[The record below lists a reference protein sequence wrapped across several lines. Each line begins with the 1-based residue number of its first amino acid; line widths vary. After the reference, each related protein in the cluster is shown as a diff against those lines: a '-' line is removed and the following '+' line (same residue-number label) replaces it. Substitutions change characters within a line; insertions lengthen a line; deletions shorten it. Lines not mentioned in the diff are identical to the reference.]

1 MPAIRSGTVRDEQ
14 GTSQQGGRA
23 GGRPVRRRDRHG
35 RGLRGSLVP
44 PDVPL
49 HRTRSERFDDLVL
62 LAVSQLE
69 PRWEAELSG
78 IEFGVEEIP
87 PVIPDTGD
95 PDPVPLARLEPGSA
109 RFGRGEPG
117 GARFGRGEP
126 GGARTGWGES
136 TAGPLPP
143 APRSAPGS
151 RGAAPDQPARIVL
164 YRRPLLARADGE
176 EELAELVLDVI
187 VEQFAHWLG
196 VDPQTVDPGYPAEE

>member
-1 MPAIRSGTVRDEQ
+1 VHDGNGT
-14 GTSQQGGRA
+14 GRA
-23 GGRPVRRRDRHG
+23 KAGRIRRRDRHG

-69 PRWEAELSG
+69 PRWEAELSAV
-78 IEFGVEEIP
+78 EFGVEEIP
-87 PVIPDTGD
+87 PVIPDNDD
-95 PDPVPLARLEPGSA
+95 PEPIPLARLEPGSVQPGDQDLAA
-109 RFGRGEPG
+109 RLASDLSGLTDLPGMTDLPELPGR
-117 GARFGRGEP
+117 
-126 GGARTGWGES
+126 
-136 TAGPLPP
+136 
-143 APRSAPGS
+143 
-151 RGAAPDQPARIVL
+151 PARIVL
-164 YRRPLLARADGE
+164 YRRPLLARADGQ

>member
-1 MPAIRSGTVRDEQ
+1 MRDGED
-14 GTSQQGGRA
+14 GS
-23 GGRPVRRRDRHG
+23 RPKKGQIRRRDRHG

-44 PDVPL
+44 PGVPL
-49 HRTRSERFDDLVL
+49 HRTRSERFDDLIL

-69 PRWEAELSG
+69 PRWEAELAA
-78 IEFGVEEIP
+78 IEFGVEEVP
-87 PVIPDTGD
+87 PILPDLDD

-109 RFGRGEPG
+109 PGGRPDSAGPAPPPRQRDGFDHRAAFGR
-117 GARFGRGEP
+117 
-126 GGARTGWGES
+126 
-136 TAGPLPP
+136 
-143 APRSAPGS
+143 
-151 RGAAPDQPARIVL
+151 PARIVI

>member
-1 MPAIRSGTVRDEQ
+1 M
-14 GTSQQGGRA
+14 QGGEGIGRPRA
-23 GGRPVRRRDRHG
+23 GRVRRRDRHG

-44 PDVPL
+44 PGVPL

-78 IEFGVEEIP
+78 VEFGVEEIP
-87 PVIPDTGD
+87 PVLPDLDD
-95 PDPVPLARLEPGSA
+95 PDPVPLARLEPGSPWRNQPDA
-109 RFGRGEPG
+109 ADRFGPK
-117 GARFGRGEP
+117 P
-126 GGARTGWGES
+126 
-136 TAGPLPP
+136 AGDLRDLP
-143 APRSAPGS
+143 
-151 RGAAPDQPARIVL
+151 DHPARIVL